1 MPRLFGV
8 QARNC
13 APFYSLFAYGCQEVK
28 TRSTIAEGIA
38 CAKPIRGP
46 EAVYAVTSTGGAME
60 IADEDEIVSAV
71 TGAARLGFCIEPT
84 SATALAGA
92 ARLFRSGAC
101 APGGTTVVML
111 TGNGLKSMDKI
122 IDAAR

>member
-13 APFYSLFAYGCQEVK
+13 APFYSLFTYGYAGVK
-28 TRSTIAEGIA
+28 TQPTIAEGIA
-38 CAKPIRGP
+38 CAKPLRGP

-92 ARLFRSGAC
+92 ARLFKSGAC
-101 APGGTTVVML
+101 PPGETTVVVL
-111 TGNGLKSMDKI
+111 TGNGLKSMDMI
-122 IDAAR
+122 IGAAR